1 MHEVVETIRNEDA
14 ADCRVVIEPWGMP
27 LRLPPG
33 RAFKLVAKAPAD
45 GKLEIVRKTATV
57 IVYAWPG
64 STVDVFD
71 AVQLVQQ
78 FATPVPTVPRG
89 QSVRGFL
96 DMMFG
101 RGRHAD

>member
-14 ADCRVVIEPWGMP
+14 ADCSVVIEPWGLP

-33 RAFKLVAKAPAD
+33 RAFKLVARAPAN
-45 GKLEIVRKTATV
+45 GKLEIVRRTAAV

-71 AVQLVQQ
+71 GKQLVHQ
-78 FATPVPTVPRG
+78 FATPVPTVPPG
-89 QSVRGFL
+89 QSVKRFL